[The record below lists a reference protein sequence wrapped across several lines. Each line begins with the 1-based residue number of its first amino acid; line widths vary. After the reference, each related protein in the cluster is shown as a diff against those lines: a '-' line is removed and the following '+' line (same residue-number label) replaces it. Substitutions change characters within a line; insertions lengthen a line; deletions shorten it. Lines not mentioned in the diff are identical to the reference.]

1 MKMGRNPG
9 NNAVAPDQ
17 ANVSAPM
24 ADEQMSAGGM
34 STDFTFTI
42 APMTALSNSD
52 AQDMMKSS
60 DAYLCADGL
69 TGGAWNA
76 APSASVNLASG
87 LRCGT

>member
-1 MKMGRNPG
+1 MKMGMNPG
-9 NNAVAPDQ
+9 NNAVAPEQ

-42 APMTALSNSD
+42 APMTASSKSD

-60 DAYLCADGL
+60 DAYLRTDG
-69 TGGAWNA
+69 
-76 APSASVNLASG
+76 PDVKASG
-87 LRCGT
+87 HTSAMPAGSGN